1 MKRSI
6 YTLLF
11 CLLAGIAAQ
20 AQNDRTTQH
29 DTTAIFKVYG
39 VCTQCKHRIE
49 EAMQVKGIAAAD
61 WNVDTKMLTV
71 TYNAAHIS
79 LEKINNKI
87 AAAGHDTYYKK
98 ADDADYYALP
108 KCCYYR
114 QFNSMADMKHAKDS
128 TADTTSNVAVTNET
142 AQYVKGVVLEE
153 DKKGAFR
160 PLTGASV
167 VWL

>member
-1 MKRSI
+1 MERLI
-6 YTLLF
+6 WLLLF
-11 CLLAGIAAQ
+11 CLLAGTTVQ
-20 AQNDRTTQH
+20 AQNDKTTQH

-39 VCTQCKHRIE
+39 VCSQCKHRIE
-49 EAMQVKGIAAAD
+49 EALQVKGIAAAD

-71 TYNAAHIS
+71 TYNTAHTS

-114 QFNSMADMKHAKDS
+114 QFNSMAEMKHTRDS
-128 TADTTSNVAVTNET
+128 TAEAASAGAVTNET
-142 AQYVKGVVLEE
+142 VHEIKGVVLEA
-153 DKKGAFR
+153 DKKG
-160 PLTGASV
+160 
-167 VWL
+167 

>member
-1 MKRSI
+1 MERLI
-6 YTLLF
+6 WLLLF
-11 CLLAGIAAQ
+11 CLLAGTTVQ
-20 AQNDRTTQH
+20 AQNDKTTQH

-39 VCTQCKHRIE
+39 VCSQCKHRIE

-61 WNVDTKMLTV
+61 WNVDTKMLKV
-71 TYNAAHIS
+71 TYNAAHTS

-114 QFNSMADMKHAKDS
+114 KFSSMADMKQPKES
-128 TADTTSNVAVTNET
+128 TAATTSDNAATNET
-142 AQYVKGVVLEE
+142 AQDIKGVVLQE
-153 DKKGAFR
+153 DKKGAFK
-160 PLTGASV
+160 PL
-167 VWL
+167 

>member
-1 MKRSI
+1 MKLLDMERFI
-6 YTLLF
+6 CLLLF
-11 CLLAGIAAQ
+11 CLLTGIAAE
-20 AQNDRTTQH
+20 AQNDKTTQH

-39 VCTQCKHRIE
+39 VCSQCKHRIE
-49 EAMQVKGIAAAD
+49 EALQVKGIAAAN

-71 TYNAAHIS
+71 AYSAAHIS

-114 QFNSMADMKHAKDS
+114 QLNSMADLKH
-128 TADTTSNVAVTNET
+128 TADTTALNNTTNAT
-142 AQYVKGVVLEE
+142 AQYI
-153 DKKGAFR
+153 R
-160 PLTGASV
+160 
-167 VWL
+167 